1 VRNRYSI
8 LTVLVALLFGPLLA
22 SGQELLRDPTRPSSA
37 KSVATTTSAT
47 GTGTATA
54 TATAVTGFSVT
65 AIFTSEKRRIAVVNG
80 QRVGEG
86 DLVDGATVVEI
97 LADALR
103 LNFQGKAITT
113 RVLPNGFR
121 Q

>member
-1 VRNRYSI
+1 MRNHYSI

-22 SGQELLRDPTRPSSA
+22 SGQELLRDPTRPY
-37 KSVATTTSAT
+37 SVKPIATTGT
-47 GTGTATA
+47 GTGTATV
-54 TATAVTGFSVT
+54 VTKFRVT

-97 LADALR
+97 LANALR
-103 LNFQGKAITT
+103 LNVQGKAITT

>member
-1 VRNRYSI
+1 MRNRYSI
-8 LTVLVALLFGPLLA
+8 LTLAVVLLVAPILA
-22 SGQELLRDPTRPSSA
+22 NAQESLRDPTRPWSA
-37 KSVATTTSAT
+37 KSVAPVGTVTAT
-47 GTGTATA
+47 G
-54 TATAVTGFSVT
+54 VTGFRVT

-103 LNFQGKAITT
+103 LKFEGKAITT
-113 RVLPNGFR
+113 RVLPIGFR

>member
-1 VRNRYSI
+1 MRNRYS
-8 LTVLVALLFGPLLA
+8 LLAVLVALLFGPLLA
-22 SGQELLRDPTRPSSA
+22 SGQELLRDPTRPYSA
-37 KSVATTTSAT
+37 KPVATTA
-47 GTGTATA
+47 TGTATA
-54 TATAVTGFSVT
+54 TAATGFRVT

-103 LNFQGKAITT
+103 LNVQGKAITT

>member
-22 SGQELLRDPTRPSSA
+22 SGQELLRDPTRPYSA
-37 KSVATTTSAT
+37 KPVATTTTTTT
-47 GTGTATA
+47 G

-121 Q
+121 QR

>member
-1 VRNRYSI
+1 MRNRYSI

-37 KSVATTTSAT
+37 KPVATTAT

-54 TATAVTGFSVT
+54 ATGFRVT
-65 AIFTSEKRRIAVVNG
+65 AIFSSEKRRIAVVNG

-97 LADALR
+97 LANALR

-113 RVLPNGFR
+113 RVLPSGFR
-121 Q
+121 K

>member
-1 VRNRYSI
+1 MRNRYSI

-22 SGQELLRDPTRPSSA
+22 SGQELLRDPTRPYSA
-37 KSVATTTSAT
+37 KPVATTTTTT
-47 GTGTATA
+47 G

>member
-1 VRNRYSI
+1 MRNHYSI

-22 SGQELLRDPTRPSSA
+22 SGQELLRDPTRPY
-37 KSVATTTSAT
+37 SVKPIATTGT
-47 GTGTATA
+47 GTGTATV
-54 TATAVTGFSVT
+54 VTKFIVT

-97 LADALR
+97 LANALR
-103 LNFQGKAITT
+103 LNVQGKAITT

>member
-22 SGQELLRDPTRPSSA
+22 SGQELLRDPTRPYSA
-37 KSVATTTSAT
+37 KSVATT
-47 GTGTATA
+47 ATA
-54 TATAVTGFSVT
+54 TATGTTTGVTGFRVT

-97 LADALR
+97 RADALR
-103 LNFQGKAITT
+103 LNYQGKAITT
-113 RVLPNGFR
+113 HVLSNRFR
-121 Q
+121 R

>member
-1 VRNRYSI
+1 MRNRYSI

-22 SGQELLRDPTRPSSA
+22 SGQEMLRDPTRPYAA
-37 KSVATTTSAT
+37 KLVTTTAT
-47 GTGTATA
+47 GTGTATG
-54 TATAVTGFSVT
+54 VTGFSVT

-113 RVLPNGFR
+113 RVLPHGFR
-121 Q
+121 QR

>member
-1 VRNRYSI
+1 VRNHYSI

-22 SGQELLRDPTRPSSA
+22 SGQELLRDPTRPYSV
-37 KSVATTTSAT
+37 KPVATTATGTGT
-47 GTGTATA
+47 GTGTATV
-54 TATAVTGFSVT
+54 VTKFIVT

-97 LADALR
+97 LANALR
-103 LNFQGKAITT
+103 LNVQGKAITT

>member
-1 VRNRYSI
+1 MRNRYSL

-37 KSVATTTSAT
+37 TPVATTAA
-47 GTGTATA
+47 GTGTATGVA
-54 TATAVTGFSVT
+54 GFRVT
-65 AIFTSEKRRIAVVNG
+65 AIFTSEQRRIAVVNG

>member
-1 VRNRYSI
+1 MRNRYSL

-22 SGQELLRDPTRPSSA
+22 SGQELLRDPTRPYSA
-37 KSVATTTSAT
+37 KPVATTGT

-54 TATAVTGFSVT
+54 TGVTGFRVT

-103 LNFQGKAITT
+103 LNVKGKAITT

>member
-1 VRNRYSI
+1 MRNRYS
-8 LTVLVALLFGPLLA
+8 LLAVLIALLFGPLLA

-37 KSVATTTSAT
+37 KPVATT

-54 TATAVTGFSVT
+54 VSGFRVT

-103 LNFQGKAITT
+103 LNFEGKAMTT

>member
-1 VRNRYSI
+1 MRNRYS
-8 LTVLVALLFGPLLA
+8 LLAVLVALLFGPLLA
-22 SGQELLRDPTRPSSA
+22 SGQELLRDPTRPYSA
-37 KSVATTTSAT
+37 KPVATTASGAETAAAAT
-47 GTGTATA
+47 G
-54 TATAVTGFSVT
+54 FRVT
-65 AIFTSEKRRIAVVNG
+65 AIFSSEKRRIAVVNG

-103 LNFQGKAITT
+103 LNVQGKAITT
-113 RVLPNGFR
+113 RVLPIGFR